1 MKSGIGLDPHTHAM
15 FELRRG
21 VTAQLGVRERVCR
34 MILVLTCCAS
44 PFPPSQTCA
53 RVRFAFLSCDTQRL
67 RPRDPTDVTRDPQNN
82 PTRAPCAGSGIDYLA
97 RTHVRAS
104 PLPHGQG
111 TFLVLNRGAHERGD
125 CDFLI
130 ERPDVSK
137 NKHVFFLFF
146 RPKS

>member
-1 MKSGIGLDPHTHAM
+1 M

-21 VTAQLGVRERVCR
+21 AAAQLDVHERVCR
-34 MILVLTCCAS
+34 MILILTCCAS
-44 PFPPSQTCA
+44 PSPPTQTCV
-53 RVRFAFLSCDTQRL
+53 RVRLDFLLWETQRL

-82 PTRAPCAGSGIDYLA
+82 PARAPWAGSGIDYLA

-104 PLPHGQG
+104 PLPQGQG

-125 CDFLI
+125 CDFLL

-137 NKHVFFLFF
+137 TFLFSGQIH
-146 RPKS
+146 RRSEA